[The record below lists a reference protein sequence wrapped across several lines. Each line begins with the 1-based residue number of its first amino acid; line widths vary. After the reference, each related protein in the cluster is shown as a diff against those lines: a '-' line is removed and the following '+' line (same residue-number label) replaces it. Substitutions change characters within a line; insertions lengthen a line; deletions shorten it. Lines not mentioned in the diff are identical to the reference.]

1 MAPAKA
7 SAHNAISPAKA
18 GREWSRSFRMFAI
31 WPCCARVYVRA
42 SLRASALEVLHL
54 MRAEG
59 RTLAELADEMQF
71 WPQVTRNVK
80 AARRR
85 DWEKNDAFRAAKL
98 SAEASLGSTGR
109 LLVRPSGTEPVLR
122 ITVEA
127 QNSTLASST
136 ADELA
141 RVAAKELV

>member
-1 MAPAKA
+1 MCGIVGYVGPREALPLLMGGLRRLEYRGYD
-7 SAHNAISPAKA
+7 SAGVAVQEN
-18 GREWSRSFRMFAI
+18 GT
-31 WPCCARVYVRA
+31 
-42 SLRASALEVLHL
+42 LEVLHL

-59 RTLAELADEMQF
+59 RTLAELADEMKF

-85 DWEKNDAFRAAKL
+85 EWEENDTFRAAKE
-98 SAEASLGSTGR
+98 SAEAKLGSTGR

-127 QNSTLASST
+127 QSSTVASST
-136 ADELA
+136 AKDLA
-141 RVAAKELV
+141 EVAAKELA